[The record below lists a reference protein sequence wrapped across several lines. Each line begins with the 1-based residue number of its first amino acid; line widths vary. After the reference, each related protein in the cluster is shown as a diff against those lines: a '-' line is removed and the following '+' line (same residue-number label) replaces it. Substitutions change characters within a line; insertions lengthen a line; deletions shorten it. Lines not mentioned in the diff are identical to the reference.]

1 MEERKNY
8 CFLYGYRALD
18 LDTVL
23 NISESQYI
31 IMVKQEEIYKMLS
44 NLFDK
49 KVVISHL
56 RPTFLEYKRNQEVRL
71 KLYENEIMDVLR
83 KKFNNFTGIDDSSIT
98 SIQTDV
104 ATILKILDDNYSNE
118 FNEYIAYIEKT
129 VIEGGGTL

>member
-1 MEERKNY
+1 MKERKNY
-8 CFLYGYRALD
+8 CFLYGYIALD

-49 KVVISHL
+49 KVVISQL

-71 KLYENEIMDVLR
+71 KLYKNKIMNVLR
-83 KKFNNFTGIDDSSIT
+83 KKFNNFTGMDDSSIT
-98 SIQTDV
+98 NIQTDV

>member
-1 MEERKNY
+1 MKERKNY

-23 NISESQYI
+23 KISESQYI

-49 KVVISHL
+49 KVVISQL

-71 KLYENEIMDVLR
+71 KLYKNKIMNVLR
-83 KKFNNFTGIDDSSIT
+83 KKFNNFTGMDDSFIT
-98 SIQTDV
+98 SIQADV
-104 ATILKILDDNYSNE
+104 ITILKILDDNYLRE

-129 VIEGGGTL
+129 VREGGGIL